1 MNHRGILLVVSGFA
15 GSGKGTLMK
24 ELMRR
29 YDNYAFSVS
38 ATTRKPRP
46 GEVHGREYFFMDKDH
61 FERMIENDELL
72 EHACYVGNYYGTP
85 KFYVEEQLAA
95 GKDVILEI
103 ETQGALMIKD
113 QYPDSLLLF
122 VMPPS
127 VTELHRR
134 LVERGTETPEV
145 IASRMERGRQ
155 EVEEIE
161 KYDFL
166 VVNDNID
173 ECVERL
179 HGTIVSAHYATKRNM
194 ETIETIKKEFQEFFE

>member
-46 GEVHGREYFFMDKDH
+46 GEVDGREYFFIDKEK
-61 FERMIENDELL
+61 FEEMIEKDELL
-72 EHACYVGNYYGTP
+72 EHACYVDNYYGTP
-85 KFYVEEQLAA
+85 KSYVEQQLDA

-103 ETQGALMIKD
+103 ETQGALIIKEKF
-113 QYPDSLLLF
+113 PDSLLLF

-145 IASRMERGRQ
+145 IASRMARGM
-155 EVEEIE
+155 EEAKEIE

-166 VVNDNID
+166 VVNDQID

-194 ETIETIKKEFQEFFE
+194 ETINKIKKEFSEFFQ

>member
-61 FERMIENDELL
+61 FEQMIENDELL

-85 KFYVEEQLAA
+85 KSYVEEQLTA

-103 ETQGALMIKD
+103 ETQGALIIKEK
-113 QYPDSLLLF
+113 YPDSLLLF

-134 LVERGTETPEV
+134 LVERGTETLEV

-155 EVEEIE
+155 EAEDIE

-194 ETIETIKKEFQEFFE
+194 KTIETIKKEFKEFFA